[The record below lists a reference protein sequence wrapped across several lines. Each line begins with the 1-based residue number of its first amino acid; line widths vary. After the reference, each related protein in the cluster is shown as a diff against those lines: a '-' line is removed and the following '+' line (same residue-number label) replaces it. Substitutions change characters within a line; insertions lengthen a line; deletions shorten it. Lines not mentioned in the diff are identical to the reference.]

1 MYHERQHERQIE
13 NESPRYSTLVLLLM
27 LGTSICL
34 FIGCDDDKANRI
46 DIDFGQLDASGAN
59 SELDLERVAAEVNH
73 FCGDCHAPPPP
84 TAIPKDGWFAEI
96 KLMFELYESSGRNDL
111 KVPKKGEVVEY
122 YRTLAPDKIEMPSP
136 LATDTE
142 HQLPLERTNYPILD
156 RYSNLT
162 ASDPPAFSNLTW
174 YDSAETELLD
184 KSILLACEMR
194 TGLVVELTFDGQQ
207 ISQGRHAIL
216 NNPSHS
222 TLSDLDQDGVADFL
236 IADLGSF
243 LPSDHEKGS
252 VAWLRRATNDTFSVE
267 LLLENVGRIT
277 DIQVGDFNG
286 DGQSDLI
293 VAEFGWRNTGN
304 VWLLTQTDYVNGV
317 PKFSKQ
323 RIDDRHGVI
332 HIPTIDINQDGHMD
346 FVSVISQEHEAV
358 ELFVNRGDGT
368 FRRQNVFEANSPV
381 WGSTGIDLTDFDKDG
396 DVDILYTN
404 GDIFDTFY
412 IVPYHSA
419 HLIENLGEGK
429 WESRVLG
436 NLPGIHRAIAGDL
449 DNDGDQDVVCCSL
462 ISRPLD
468 NISIEE
474 LDSVIWLEQT
484 TEGTFTPHS
493 LEKGNC
499 NHASVVVEDFDQD
512 GDLDI
517 ATAQFEDTRLSK
529 YGDIAIWWNN
539 SIIPSQESTKNNP

>member
-1 MYHERQHERQIE
+1 MFQKRQID
-13 NESPRYSTLVLLLM
+13 NQPLSHSTLMLLLV
-27 LGTSICL
+27 LGISLC
-34 FIGCDDDKANRI
+34 FVAGCDNDKNARI
-46 DIDFGQLDASGAN
+46 DIDFRQLDSPRPNGD
-59 SELDLERVAAEVNH
+59 LDLERIAAEVNH

-136 LATDTE
+136 LAVDTD
-142 HQLPLERTNYPILD
+142 HQLPLERTNYKILD

-162 ASDPPAFSNLTW
+162 VSDPPAFSNLTW
-174 YDSAETELLD
+174 YDSTETELLD

-194 TGLVVELTFDGQQ
+194 TGLVVELTFDGQK
-207 ISQGRHAIL
+207 IAQGRHAIL

-222 TLSDLDQDGVADFL
+222 TLSDLDQDGIADFL

-267 LLLENVGRIT
+267 LLLENVGRVT

-304 VWLLTQTDYVNGV
+304 VWLLTQTALVNGV

-332 HIPTIDINQDGHMD
+332 HIPTIDINQDGHLD

-368 FRRQNVFEANSPV
+368 FRRQNLFEANSPV
-381 WGSTGIDLTDFDKDG
+381 WGSTGIDLTDFDNDG

-429 WESRVLG
+429 WGHRTLG

-449 DNDGDQDVVCCSL
+449 DDDGDQDVVCCSL

-468 NISIEE
+468 GVSIED

-484 TEGTFTPHS
+484 GEGDFIPRS

-499 NHASVVVEDFDQD
+499 NHATIVVDDFDHD

-529 YGDIAIWWNN
+529 YSDIAIWWNN